1 MRVILCALALFC
13 GGLIA
18 ADVSVNLSGTAPG
31 NFSNKLQDTDVEV
44 ARFVLQASGGSV
56 SIDSITVHYTN
67 PTAAASAFP
76 LVKLFY
82 DANGNGTFEAGEQV
96 GNSQAAGAGPTA
108 DSLLFTPAMA
118 LSVPTAL
125 RNLQVRVD
133 IGTSGALY
141 GEQFRF
147 RIDAAGSIALT
158 NGGDT
163 VSGTFPVQ
171 GNFLTIRHSENRI
184 QPGTGNPATVRT
196 LNLDS
201 SNVGALHFLVESL
214 VGTLPGELV
223 GIDLVSISINV
234 TLATAAQIPAIERV
248 TLWQDDGDGAF
259 EPGSG
264 EVQILQRTP
273 ADIGKWNPSG
283 NVITVVFDGTPIST
297 LADIPAG
304 GVRTFWVGLHF
315 GDTPCTCDV
324 SVVPSGIVGALGAN
338 ADFMQ
343 TVPASVAGAV
353 INTQKKKSSPKVA
366 EADGEG
372 GCSTE
377 GNTSLLVLAAV
388 LVAVLLPL
396 QRKLRTRSDT

>member
-13 GGLIA
+13 GGLTA

-44 ARFVLQASGGSV
+44 ARFVLQASVGSV
-56 SIDSITVHYTN
+56 SIDSITIHYTN
-67 PTAAASAFP
+67 ATAAASAFP

-96 GNSQAAGAGPTA
+96 GNSQAAGAGPTS
-108 DSLLFTPAMA
+108 DSLLFTPAVA

-163 VSGTFPVQ
+163 VSGSFPVQ
-171 GNFLTIRHSENRI
+171 SNFLTIRHSENRI

-223 GIDLVSISINV
+223 GIDLVSISVNV

-304 GVRTFWVGLHF
+304 GIRTFWVGLHF

-343 TVPASVAGAV
+343 AVPASVAGAV
-353 INTQKKKSSPKVA
+353 INTQKKKSTPKAPEA
-366 EADGEG
+366 EGEG
-372 GCSTE
+372 GCSTDG
-377 GNTSLLVLAAV
+377 GNSF
-388 LVAVLLPL
+388 VLLAL
-396 QRKLRTRSDT
+396 LLLTGLFACKRTIFRNT